1 KAMCMNGYTVD
12 GTPLSLSILT
22 NFSPH
27 RGNKAPVDDRRNL
40 YVLGLPFAL
49 SKAEFAAL
57 FSPYGTVSH
66 CVILATVDNSSR
78 RRGFVVMSSHEE
90 AKRAMTALTRT
101 QTKGHAID
109 VSWAVVQRSQGF
121 LDGGDRAML
130 LDSRSN
136 MPSPAPFE
144 KRQFG
149 TTSDSSDS
157 SEGHDADPASLTTS
171 FMPTSS
177 LLVTNLPT
185 LLFSQV
191 QDLHPLFF
199 PFGPI
204 DKLEIVQVSPLGTM
218 SVLVQYSRASVAQEA
233 RDNLSGQVYGTHQ
246 IEARF
251 VRPATLMLPELER
264 TASANDMISVDN
276 FTRHTSTGSFAPG
289 SLTRSNSFNQER
301 LNSGPFI
308 VKSSPLLNTF
318 SLSNLGI
325 SDDASTSHSR
335 HSSFSAKQ
343 SPFSNVFDDHRDPA
357 QMSAHLGWGLNY
369 GHASGHHRQFPL
381 STQMHCH
388 TVYQSSAA

>member
-1 KAMCMNGYTVD
+1 MERYRIVSSSR
-12 GTPLSLSILT
+12 LWIIL
-22 NFSPH
+22 P
-27 RGNKAPVDDRRNL
+27 GD
-40 YVLGLPFAL
+40 
-49 SKAEFAAL
+49 AAL
-57 FSPYGTVSH
+57 WS
-66 CVILATVDNSSR
+66 CR
-78 RRGFVVMSSHEE
+78 
-90 AKRAMTALTRT
+90 LTRRPGELWRPSRELRRSKFQSKYT
-101 QTKGHAID
+101 TNRNHRIYCPKGTCYRCFLGCGSTFSRFVALCDFTYTNIPLTFM
-109 VSWAVVQRSQGF
+109 SIGF

-136 MPSPAPFE
+136 MPSPVPFE

-149 TTSDSSDS
+149 STSDSSDS

-204 DKLEIVQVSPLGTM
+204 DKLEIVQVSPMGTM

-251 VRPATLMLPELER
+251 VRLTTLALPGFER
-264 TASANDMISVDN
+264 NSPANDMISVDN
-276 FTRHTSTGSFAPG
+276 FTRHTSVGSFAPG
-289 SLTRSNSFNQER
+289 SLTRTSSFNQER
-301 LNSGPFI
+301 VNGGPFI
-308 VKSSPLLNTF
+308 VKVSPLLNSF
-318 SLSNLGI
+318 GFPNLGI
-325 SDDASTSHSR
+325 SDDASMNHSR
-335 HSSFSAKQ
+335 QSSFSAKQ

-357 QMSAHLGWGLNY
+357 QMSAHLG
-369 GHASGHHRQFPL
+369 
-381 STQMHCH
+381 
-388 TVYQSSAA
+388 